1 MNNEERSAM
10 LPHANSQS
18 AGARR
23 GENLALAFQEILTV
37 SGRLRS
43 GRQAVSDAATF
54 RYNILEGLKAADQQ
68 ARSQGY
74 NGEDIKLAIF
84 AVVAFVD
91 ESVLNV
97 RNPAF
102 ADWPRRPLQEEL
114 FGHHVAGEVFFQNL
128 KDLLGRSDSQDLA
141 DVLETYHLC
150 ILLGFAG
157 RYSLGAGGELK
168 AIVEATA
175 NKIRRIRGGA
185 GDLSPNWAL
194 PVEPRRA
201 AGSDPWVKRL
211 TIAVGSCFGLALV
224 LFVIFKVVLGS
235 GVSRLMD
242 LAGAVR

>member
-1 MNNEERSAM
+1 M
-10 LPHANSQS
+10 LPNASAQS
-18 AGARR
+18 AVARR
-23 GENLALAFQEILTV
+23 RENLALAFQEILTV
-37 SGRLRS
+37 SGRLRV
-43 GRQAVSDAATF
+43 GRQEVADVATF

-91 ESVLNV
+91 ESVLNA
-97 RNPAF
+97 RNPVF

-114 FGHHVAGEVFFQNL
+114 FGHHVAGEIFFQNL

-150 ILLGFAG
+150 LLLGFAG
-157 RYSLGAGGELK
+157 RYSLGGRGELK
-168 AIVEATA
+168 AIIDATA
-175 NKIRRIRGGA
+175 DKIRRIRGGA
-185 GDLSPNWAL
+185 GDLSPAWIL
-194 PVEPRRA
+194 PADPPRA
-201 AGSDPWVKRL
+201 AGTDPWVKRL
-211 TIAVGSCFGLALV
+211 TIAAGSCLVLALV

-235 GVSRLMD
+235 GVSSLAD